1 MSTPGSP
8 AEARDRSLRRTRW
21 AIAGVAVGG
30 AVLATGA
37 VALVDGGGDV
47 AAAQG
52 PGIVREGRFGTDGSG
67 GDGSDGYDDDRDDDD
82 RDDDHD
88 DDRDDDDDDDDRDDD
103 DDDRFRPIPGR
114 ARGYVDDGRTGGSQ
128 QFGSPRQQWGGGA
141 PQSRSRG
148 S

>member
-67 GDGSDGYDDDRDDDD
+67 GYGSDGYDDR
-82 RDDDHD
+82 
-88 DDRDDDDDDDDRDDD
+88 D

-114 ARGYVDDGRTGGSQ
+114 GRGYVDDGRTGGSQ